1 MTTKN
6 LPADVQLYFPYP
18 NFREGQKKAIS
29 DIYQNILNRNHIILE
44 ARNGFGKRFH

>member
-18 NFREGQKKAIS
+18 KFREGQKEAIFDIHKNIS
-29 DIYQNILNRNHIILE
+29 DRNHIILE
-44 ARNGFGKRFH
+44 ARNGFGKMSI